1 MKTETKF
8 RNFYEEEANRDLAEK
23 IREARRKKRLTQDAL
38 NHVIEDILQRELE
51 KKGFAM
57 NEIQNYFE
65 QKLSEEER
73 AKFKKI
79 GISSQYSRIAVATIS
94 GYESGNMKIPASYIL
109 LLQKVLG
116 NLEI

>member
-51 KKGFAM
+51 KKR
-57 NEIQNYFE
+57 
-65 QKLSEEER
+65 LC
-73 AKFKKI
+73 
-79 GISSQYSRIAVATIS
+79 
-94 GYESGNMKIPASYIL
+94 YE
-109 LLQKVLG
+109 
-116 NLEI
+116 